1 MHKKKEQIVYD
12 LTNNI
17 IELAVAHILQFVP
30 LSAVQESVL

>member
-12 LTNNI
+12 LTNNV
-17 IELAVAHILQFVP
+17 IELAVAHILQSVP

>member
-1 MHKKKEQIVYD
+1 MI

-17 IELAVAHILQFVP
+17 IELAVAHILQSVP